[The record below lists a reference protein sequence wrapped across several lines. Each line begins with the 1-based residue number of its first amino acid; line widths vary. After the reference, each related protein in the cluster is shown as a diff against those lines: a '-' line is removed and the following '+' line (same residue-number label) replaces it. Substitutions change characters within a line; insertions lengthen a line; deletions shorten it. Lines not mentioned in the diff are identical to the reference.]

1 MITTLSLTITL
12 LTAGLV
18 PVDVFL
24 VSSMKNIDGTYQDWA
39 SDPEF
44 RSEFL
49 EHVMIAYYVLFSL
62 VLLFT
67 FLILPLNFF
76 YHAGAPLAEDHVD
89 EDAIETPGK
98 KCCRALK
105 FTSASVFLLVFLILL
120 GIFVP
125 FEGTE
130 PKGFLLEQKIEYD
143 WHQFQN
149 NKGFDLI
156 VSFCNFWI

>member
-1 MITTLSLTITL
+1 
-12 LTAGLV
+12 
-18 PVDVFL
+18 
-24 VSSMKNIDGTYQDWA
+24 
-39 SDPEF
+39 
-44 RSEFL
+44 
-49 EHVMIAYYVLFSL
+49 MIAYYVLFSL
-62 VLLFT
+62 VFLFT

-76 YHAGAPLAEDHVD
+76 YHAGAPLAEDHDD

-156 VSFCNFWI
+156 VSFL